1 MTCFNPCPTI
11 SPTKSK
17 THARN
22 LKLCS
27 LTAFGAAKI
36 VVVETARGLVCSRL
50 EKRHDLLSVAESQ
63 PFRKLCLLISCRSFD
78 LFDLSKDCY
87 ALLLSLSSVRHHPN
101 FTMRLAPI
109 LLLLPALAVAEDQK
123 PFIDIAKG
131 WFEQVKSY
139 IPTAVPSI
147 SPLDAGASVVAANKV
162 EKINI
167 NNYKRKLGPSPDGPT
182 EWLIMVSGKN
192 ESCFGGCDSVN
203 LKWNVSALLH
213 AQACDSVTCD
223 GPRLMTC

>member
-1 MTCFNPCPTI
+1 M
-11 SPTKSK
+11 SPY
-17 THARN
+17 
-22 LKLCS
+22 
-27 LTAFGAAKI
+27 
-36 VVVETARGLVCSRL
+36 
-50 EKRHDLLSVAESQ
+50 
-63 PFRKLCLLISCRSFD
+63 SCRSFD

-87 ALLLSLSSVRHHPN
+87 ALPLPLSSLRHHPN

-123 PFIDIAKG
+123 PFIDIAKS
-131 WFEQVKSY
+131 WFEQAKSY

-147 SPLDAGASVVAANKV
+147 SPLDGGASVIAANKV

-203 LKWNVSALLH
+203 LKWNVSTPLH
-213 AQACDSVTCD
+213 AQACDSVTRD

>member
-1 MTCFNPCPTI
+1 MRW
-11 SPTKSK
+11 SS
-17 THARN
+17 RQ
-22 LKLCS
+22 
-27 LTAFGAAKI
+27 
-36 VVVETARGLVCSRL
+36 RGSLVCSRL
-50 EKRHDLLSVAESQ
+50 EKRHGLLSVAESK
-63 PFRKLCLLISCRSFD
+63 PFRKLCFLISCRSFD

-87 ALLLSLSSVRHHPN
+87 TLLLPLSSLRHHPN
-101 FTMRLAPI
+101 FTMRLASI
-109 LLLLPALAVAEDQK
+109 LLLLPALAVADDQK

-131 WFEQVKSY
+131 WFEQAKSY

-203 LKWNVSALLH
+203 LKWNVSRSSARSGLRFCLP
-213 AQACDSVTCD
+213 ATDRD
-223 GPRLMTC
+223 